1 MKSMSEPK
9 LHHYVPRALLR
20 RFSTDGVIHVYD
32 KQNGKSWSNSVGN
45 TGAEKHFYTVQMGGV
60 KKNFE
65 YAFQDI
71 DSTYASVINQLL
83 TLTNINEL
91 TREEHASL
99 CDVLAVQF
107 LRTNTARLTL
117 KTQTEQIKRAAES
130 FGFEIDSENKDFHM
144 SEEEIKLA
152 TIDLISN
159 RDKIRQHFLNRIPIL
174 VSGQNFLI
182 SDNPITVYNGNKF
195 GSQSIAERGS
205 VINFP
210 ISSKVSLSFYC
221 PTIVRELLDGFDKHQ
236 HTLPSELE
244 HLPSLVSAFRTGE
257 IAYTGE
263 QDEKLLNY
271 LQVSMSIRFIYS
283 KNCDFSEVEG
293 LIRDDS
299 SLRKPYQ
306 LSNVRT
312 GAQEMPRMP
321 HGDWLVVHGA
331 NTSFTIE
338 VEKWDDKSGYLDL
351 TFRKPYEIARVRE
364 NSPVSLVELVV
375 DKKVRRGMRN
385 VEFREQGNDSEYEI
399 RIGFA
404 EKGLNSILEARNKRK
419 IN

>member
-1 MKSMSEPK
+1 MVSMSEPI
-9 LHHYVPRALLR
+9 LHHYVPRAVLR
-20 RFSTDGVIHVYD
+20 RFSTDGRIHVYD
-32 KQNGKSWSNSVGN
+32 KQTGNSWSNSIDN

-65 YAFQDI
+65 NAFGDI
-71 DSTYASVINQLL
+71 DSTYASVINRLL
-83 TLTNINEL
+83 TLTNIKEL
-91 TREEHASL
+91 TVEQHASL

-117 KTQTEQIKRAAES
+117 KTQTEQIKKAAES
-130 FGFEIDSENKDFHM
+130 FGFEIDPENKDFQLT
-144 SEEEIKLA
+144 EEEIKLA
-152 TIDLISN
+152 TIDLISK
-159 RDKIRQHFLNRIPIL
+159 RDGVRQHFLNRIPVL

-182 SDNPITVYNGNKF
+182 SDNPITVYNLNEF
-195 GSQSIAERGS
+195 GSPSIAERGS

-210 ISSKVSLSFYC
+210 ISSTVSLSFYC
-221 PTIVRELLDGFDKHQ
+221 PAIVKKLLDGFNNHQ
-236 HTLPSELE
+236 HALPSELE
-244 HLPSLVSAFRTGE
+244 HLPNLVSAFRTGE
-257 IAYTGE
+257 IANTGE

-283 KNCDFSEVEG
+283 KSQDFSEVEG

-338 VEKWDDKSGYLDL
+338 VEKWDDESGYLDL